1 MINRIKSSAHRFS
14 AVVKRLRHENSGL
27 AMVEFAVSLP
37 FFMTLSIGGVEIAN
51 YGQTIMQVNQIALHA
66 ADNGSRMG
74 ASSGLAAKQVQEID
88 INDVFTGA
96 RHEGRGIVLEG
107 FYPWT
112 DPGTGKIVSRGNA
125 RIFLS
130 SIEPVANPNP
140 TNRYKMTWQRC
151 SGPGTHFQPIYGKPT
166 TATNVVGIGP
176 TGRQTIAPPNGASM
190 FAEVHYHYRPMLFSG
205 FSDMTERDI
214 MAIASMV
221 VRDQR
226 DLTQIYNSDGVTPSG
241 CS

>member
-1 MINRIKSSAHRFS
+1 MINKITSSAHRFS
-14 AVVKRLRHENSGL
+14 AVMKRLRNENSGM
-27 AMVEFAVSLP
+27 AMIEFAMSLP
-37 FFMTLSIGGVEIAN
+37 FFMTLSIGGVEVAN
-51 YGQTIMQVNQIALHA
+51 FAQTIMQVNQIALHA

-74 ASSGLAAKQVQEID
+74 ASSGLAAKQISEID

-112 DPGTGKIVSRGNA
+112 DPGTGKIVARGNA

-140 TNRYKMTWQRC
+140 TNQYKMAWQRC
-151 SGPGTHFQPIYGKPT
+151 SGPGVHYVQKYGKPST
-166 TATNVVGIGP
+166 VTAAAGVGP

-190 FAEVHYHYRPMLFSG
+190 FAEVHYHYRPMLFSD
-205 FSDMTERDI
+205 FSEMAERDL

-221 VRDQR
+221 VRDPR
-226 DLTQIYNSDGVTPSG
+226 DFTQIYNTDGATVSG

>member
-1 MINRIKSSAHRFS
+1 MINDITSSVRRFS
-14 AVVKRLRHENSGL
+14 KILKRLRHENSGL

-74 ASSGLAAKQVQEID
+74 ANTTLAAKQIAEID

-107 FYPWT
+107 FYLWT

-140 TNRYKMTWQRC
+140 TNRFRMRWQRC
-151 SGPGTHFQPIYGKPT
+151 SGPGVHFTQVFGTPAT
-166 TATNVVGIGP
+166 VTNVTGVGP
-176 TGRQTIAPPNGASM
+176 AGRQTIAPPNGATM

-226 DLTQIYNSDGVTPSG
+226 DFTQIYNNEGVTPST
-241 CS
+241 CP

>member
-1 MINRIKSSAHRFS
+1 MIKKIKSSAHRFS
-14 AVVKRLRHENSGL
+14 TVMKRLQHENSGL

-74 ASSGLAAKQVQEID
+74 ASSALAAKQISEID

-130 SIEPVANPNP
+130 SVEPVANPNP
-140 TNRYKMTWQRC
+140 TNRYKMAWQRC
-151 SGPGTHFQPIYGKPT
+151 SGPGTHYQPTYGKPST
-166 TATNVVGIGP
+166 VTNVTGVGP

-205 FSDMTERDI
+205 FSDMTERDLI
-214 MAIASMV
+214 AIASMV

-226 DLTQIYNSDGVTPSG
+226 DLTQIYNSDGVTVSG